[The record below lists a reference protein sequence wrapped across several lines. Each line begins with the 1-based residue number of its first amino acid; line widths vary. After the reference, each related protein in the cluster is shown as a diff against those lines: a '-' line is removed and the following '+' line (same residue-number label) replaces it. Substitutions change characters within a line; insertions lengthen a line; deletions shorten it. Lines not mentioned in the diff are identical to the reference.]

1 LSSIIIRAV
10 GNGKIDHYPPLKE
23 LRIKRILCQSR
34 QKFKELQKELKQLF
48 YKKKQGKPK
57 LQKSAK
63 KENIIVKEVFNEA
76 SSVKTVP
83 DHKPSNIINLHNSEL
98 WRWRRVREWFKELS
112 RPDTEYAFNKK
123 ISRIIRKIGT

>member
-1 LSSIIIRAV
+1 MSSIIIEIA
-10 GNGKIDHYPPLKE
+10 GNGKIDRYPPLKE

-48 YKKKQGKPK
+48 YKKRPGKPK
-57 LQKSAK
+57 LRKPTK
-63 KENIIVKEVFNEA
+63 KKNIIVKAVFNET
-76 SSVKTVP
+76 SSANTVP

-98 WRWRRVREWFKELS
+98 WRWRRVSEWFKELS

-123 ISRIIRKIGT
+123 ISRLIRKIGT